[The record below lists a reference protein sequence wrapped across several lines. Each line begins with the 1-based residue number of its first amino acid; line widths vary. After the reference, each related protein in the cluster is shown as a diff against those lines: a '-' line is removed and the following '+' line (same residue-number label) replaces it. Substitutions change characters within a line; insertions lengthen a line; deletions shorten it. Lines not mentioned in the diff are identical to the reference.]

1 MLIFMRMQVKNS
13 TFQKMFILLVQWTTE
28 IANTE
33 GLNEN
38 YQIGASYFLK
48 LKTID
53 FDQLWID
60 YLHPRLQEYINGMYD
75 EEGIMERFI
84 KAYGYRISDGV
95 DNDEPN

>member
-1 MLIFMRMQVKNS
+1 MLAELNDEEKEAEAIKRMSALN
-13 TFQKMFILLVQWTTE
+13 TE

-53 FDQLWID
+53 FDQLWTD
-60 YLHPRLQEYINGMYD
+60 YLHPLLQEYINGMYD